1 MSDDQDL
8 SALYQSADKPQPPAA
23 LDETVRA
30 AAHQAVKPK
39 RSHTPQ
45 WLGGIAASLI
55 AALLITQL
63 MLTVEQEADIS
74 IRQHDMRLPATDAV
88 EPGLELREAAPA
100 AAAPKSAPLESKP
113 DRARTGDQIML
124 EKSELKRSRPSK
136 KAAAQDE
143 ADAILSSEP
152 VEEEV
157 RGALSIP
164 VVVPTS
170 AETELQN
177 IIDLLDAGRLREAE
191 QRLDDF
197 RQRYPEVEIPET
209 LTRRLEP
216 SDKD

>member
-63 MLTVEQEADIS
+63 MPTVEQEADIS

>member
-1 MSDDQDL
+1 MSDDRDL

-39 RSHTPQ
+39 RSHAPQ

-63 MLTVEQEADIS
+63 MPTVEQEADIS
-74 IRQHDMRLPATDAV
+74 IRQRDMRLPATDAV

-113 DRARTGDQIML
+113 DRARTGNLIML
-124 EKSELKRSRPSK
+124 EKSELKRSQPPE
-136 KAAAQDE
+136 KAAVRDE

-152 VEEEV
+152 MEEEA
-157 RGALSIP
+157 RGALSTP
-164 VVVPTS
+164 VVIPTS
-170 AETELQN
+170 AETELKN
-177 IIDLLDAGRLREAE
+177 IIDLLDAGRLREAA

-197 RQRYPEVEIPET
+197 RKRYPEVEIPET

-216 SDKD
+216 SDTD

>member
-1 MSDDQDL
+1 
-8 SALYQSADKPQPPAA
+8 
-23 LDETVRA
+23 
-30 AAHQAVKPK
+30 
-39 RSHTPQ
+39 
-45 WLGGIAASLI
+45 
-55 AALLITQL
+55 
-63 MLTVEQEADIS
+63 
-74 IRQHDMRLPATDAV
+74 
-88 EPGLELREAAPA
+88 
-100 AAAPKSAPLESKP
+100 
-113 DRARTGDQIML
+113 ML
-124 EKSELKRSRPSK
+124 EKSELKRSHPPE
-136 KAAAQDE
+136 KAAARDE

-157 RGALSIP
+157 RGALSTP

-216 SDKD
+216 SDTD